1 MKFILWLYLVLKF
14 KSIMNVI
21 SNVEDYKEVL
31 NKVNNNFIQNFYII
45 SSDEFF
51 FHNDFN
57 HHIKK
62 IIPEEL
68 KDINQYIFFGNE
80 SNLDEIILCAKKFPM
95 MGDRQLIIV
104 MNSNKIFKN
113 LKKLIST
120 IDSIPKSTVVVF
132 NLFGASIVQ
141 KKEEMNILSNYGVI
155 YDFKK
160 IYENR
165 ISEWIKYLGERLGF
179 SLDYKVSELIK
190 ERTGNN
196 LSKINLELEKI
207 HLNIIDGNVDKEV
220 VFEHFGINN
229 EFNLFELQNEIGKKN
244 FSNAFKIS
252 NYFTNNSSYSI
263 QQILLSLHNY
273 FSNIFKIQSLKT
285 ANPNSI
291 SKSLGINYYF
301 VNDYIKASKKFSIK
315 EVVKIIRILNKYDL
329 KSKGINYEGNS
340 DLLINQL
347 IAEIKD

>member
-1 MKFILWLYLVLKF
+1 MKF

-31 NKVNNNFIQNFYII
+31 NKINNNFIQNFYVIN
-45 SSDEFF
+45 SEEFF

-57 HHIKK
+57 FHIKK
-62 IIPEEL
+62 IVPEEL
-68 KDINQYIFFGNE
+68 KGMNQYVFFGNE
-80 SNLDEIILCAKKFPM
+80 SNIDEIIMCAKKFPM

-104 MNSNKIFKN
+104 KDGNKIFKN
-113 LKKLIST
+113 LKKIIST
-120 IDSIPKSTVVVF
+120 IQSIPKSTVLVF
-132 NLFGASIVQ
+132 NLNGAKIDS
-141 KKEEMNILSNYGVI
+141 KKEEINILSNHGVV

-160 IYENR
+160 IYENK
-165 ISEWIKYLGERLGF
+165 ISGWIKYLGERLGF
-179 SLDYKVSELIK
+179 NLDHKVSELIK
-190 ERTGNN
+190 ERTGIN

-207 HLNIIDGNVDKEV
+207 NVNIIDGNIDNKV

-229 EFNLFELQNEIGKKN
+229 DFNLFELQNEIGKRN
-244 FSNAFKIS
+244 FSKVFKIS

-263 QQILLSLHNY
+263 QQILATLHSY
-273 FSNIFKIQSLKT
+273 FSNIFKIQSLNT
-285 ANPNSI
+285 DNPNVI

-301 VNDYIKASKKFSIK
+301 VNDYINASKKFSIK

-329 KSKGINYEGNS
+329 KSKGINFEGNS

-347 IAEIKD
+347 IAEIKN